1 MNILRHIMKGV
12 AFLLGLAIIL
22 LALGPILAPK
32 NNSEDSGIED
42 VSANGILSEA
52 KNTIDVV
59 ILGDSLSHTAISPML
74 LYKDYGIT
82 SYLCGSYGQ
91 YMYDTYRYLKR
102 AFENQSPK
110 IVLLETDT
118 LYRKFDV
125 SAALA
130 STIQS
135 DFPVFRYH
143 DRWKDITLTDFKGN
157 IKYTCINEYKGY
169 RGKPIV
175 NGIPNEPYMIP
186 TDKKEDINLLNQF
199 YMDKIV
205 EFCRE
210 KGTELILVSTP
221 SVMNCSYE
229 RHNGIQE
236 IADKYNLEYVD
247 MNLMSA
253 EVPIDWETDTR
264 DKGDHLNHRGAK
276 KVTKYLGE
284 FLSDKS
290 TIIDRRNDITY
301 ARWEESLNIYIR
313 DIENVFD
320 GNTPVVMN
328 P

>member
-1 MNILRHIMKGV
+1 MKCLKQIIKSV
-12 AFLLGLAIIL
+12 AFLAGLVIIL
-22 LALGPILAPK
+22 LVLGPVLSPK

-102 AFENQSPK
+102 AFENQSPQ

-118 LYRKFDV
+118 LYRKFD
-125 SAALA
+125 AADALA
-130 STIQS
+130 STIQC

-143 DRWKDITLTDFKGN
+143 DRWKDITLTDFKGK

-169 RGKPIV
+169 RGKSIID
-175 NGIPNEPYMIP
+175 GIPNEPYMIS
-186 TDKKEDINLLNQF
+186 TDKKEDITILNQF

-205 EFCRE
+205 KFCKE

-236 IADKYNLEYVD
+236 IADKYGLEYVD

-264 DKGDHLNHRGAK
+264 DKGDHLNHKGAK

-284 FLSDKS
+284 FLSEKG

-301 ARWEESLNIYIR
+301 ARWDKSLDIYMR
-313 DIENVFD
+313 DIENLFD
-320 GNTPVVMN
+320 DKMPVASN
-328 P
+328 